1 VTRLS
6 VWPVRTA
13 MLYLGVG
20 FLIGALMLFEK
31 GARIDPALLNMLP
44 MHVEFVLIGWTLQ
57 LAMGV
62 AFWILPRVGQVANLS
77 NRQVNN
83 LPYRSKYGNQT
94 LGWIAYGLLNF
105 GVLSVGIGLW
115 LNAPPIVPLIGR
127 VAELLAAISFML
139 HAWPRIKAPGA

>member
-1 VTRLS
+1 MTRLS

-13 MLYLGVG
+13 LLYLGVG
-20 FLIGALMLFEK
+20 FLIGAVMLLEK

-44 MHVEFVLIGWTLQ
+44 MHIEFVLIGWTLQ

-62 AFWILPRVGQVANLS
+62 AFWILPRFSRGAAH
-77 NRQVNN
+77 
-83 LPYRSKYGNQT
+83 GNQT

-139 HAWPRIKAPGA
+139 HAWPRIKASGA

>member
-1 VTRLS
+1 MTRLS

-13 MLYLGVG
+13 LIYLGVG

-31 GARIDPALLNMLP
+31 GARIDPALLSMLP
-44 MHVEFVLIGWTLQ
+44 MHIEFVMIGWTLQ

-62 AFWILPRVGQVANLS
+62 AFWILPRFSRGAAH
-77 NRQVNN
+77 
-83 LPYRSKYGNQT
+83 GNQT
-94 LGWIAYGLLNF
+94 LGWMAYGLLNI

-115 LNAPPIVPLIGR
+115 LNVPPIVPLIGR
-127 VAELLAAISFML
+127 LAELLAAISFML